1 MIHLTELNYWSTILY
16 ILLTSFHYS
25 DCLIRT
31 SQQGIE
37 ADLPGEALNGI
48 SVTQTPRPLTPDV
61 RDTGQAAYYGQ
72 SNGHPA
78 YLPQHPS
85 SDGHYGLED
94 PVDGFSPLPRIRTNR
109 KLCDLGQPEAMLQGP
124 RSSTR
129 GSFDSA
135 LTQRMLD
142 CKPFIPGFKR
152 TGKDLDPVK
161 PSSDQTNEAGQPVD
175 RLEKLAKPSNMKVL
189 NEVKPIM
196 ETEASTDF
204 DYAIDPNHLR
214 SIHDFL
220 FKSMKIGPNSRVV
233 DDKVAEPSGH
243 PAGFLL
249 ELVTRSKQGS
259 PDPRPKD
266 PRVAAPENPELA
278 RDGTPA
284 FSPPESSSKLDIT
297 SQQRPSALS
306 QIENTKTWR
315 PKARQK
321 RIKKQQAKSE
331 STGLNDTAEKV
342 KPSDKRDKSPLHVYE
357 TEYPTLTSLSE
368 GRSPDQLGKSSNGRI
383 PDHKKYEEN
392 GSDQTVAPPENLHHA
407 SKGSGTPREPLPDLS
422 NVSRRKVIQE
432 KGTPNERL
440 SQSPRQTKTRGSGP
454 SRESLNILD
463 QKDRSVTEKTLSLLG
478 IEEPELR
485 KPAAEK
491 KTLPGTPRKGK
502 KQNALAGLSQQAKKV
517 DAQGAPGEQT
527 GNQIKAAAKDGK
539 DKLPKISAKTPLSAD
554 GEPIKNLQKTDHNS
568 NTNSESAPSLLQPQG
583 SLSMQLDKM
592 EPGSSPPKANEVSPA
607 DTLVTSAAKTVPQ
620 RDQPQDPV
628 KGAQATEIL
637 DTQGRETIKQRT
649 PQSNLEKKKESLA
662 VGEET
667 VKSTQAKVPGIP
679 QRLDQSKHSSP
690 SKPDTLPAES
700 APPSTTGLN
709 TSPPSKIDPSS
720 SSESDLDRI
729 SDPSSV
735 PQDSTALTQTNRQI
749 QIPKDTS
756 PLHTIPPKTEQPG
769 TLKLRGSTSSR
780 VRKGRNTVPP
790 DLPPVKRNRK
800 INHDAII
807 PLESAFGDLKDEEGE
822 IENGKAVPPSS
833 LKKKSRA
840 GVNVNGI
847 SALEKRMRVT
857 NSEAHFHLGFLDED
871 GYKTLLAF
879 WERDKDGYKK
889 AEIRIRDSIGT
900 FEGTRRM
907 ITLRRQ
913 ILKHTISRQWQ
924 KIRYR
929 WFGERRMG
937 ATDARGFEIP
947 YGISSE
953 PAQVQDIPKST
964 ALKLARREDW
974 EDDSPIEMIW
984 GAEETQ
990 RQVKMRLYL
999 AQRTNPYFWWE
1010 DYSLDAH
1017 SKFFGLDVLTIIKV
1031 GDALQ
1036 FGSQFLLPRGYGR
1049 MTIDSAYAQLLRV
1062 MTDTNRPLPWIES
1075 SERAWLQRFLGD
1087 LYTQRLQKLSVL
1099 ISQSRVEMNPL
1110 SIDILAEKVDPN
1122 FVRGSH
1128 SQLGEELAWVDKG
1141 LPLNELI
1148 NKIKARKSDLVHHN
1162 RFILPQSNYYYPIN
1176 GWELKDLMV
1185 TNAQFFWNSIKKVAG
1200 KWM

>member
-1 MIHLTELNYWSTILY
+1 MRQFVRTSSDLDLACGDAASCDDDTFDRVELLVNHPLY
-16 ILLTSFHYS
+16 SPDLLPLFRL
-25 DCLIRT
+25 LIRT

-48 SVTQTPRPLTPDV
+48 SVTQTPRPFTPDV

-78 YLPQHPS
+78 YLSQHPS

-109 KLCDLGQPEAMLQGP
+109 KAVRSRPAGSDATGP

-142 CKPFIPGFKR
+142 CKPFIP
-152 TGKDLDPVK
+152 
-161 PSSDQTNEAGQPVD
+161 AGQPVD

-243 PAGFLL
+243 PA
-249 ELVTRSKQGS
+249 
-259 PDPRPKD
+259 
-266 PRVAAPENPELA
+266 ELA

-407 SKGSGTPREPLPDLS
+407 SKGSGTPREPLPDYL
-422 NVSRRKVIQE
+422 IQ
-432 KGTPNERL
+432 K
-440 SQSPRQTKTRGSGP
+440 QGSGP

-485 KPAAEK
+485 KPAAERR
-491 KTLPGTPRKGK
+491 P
-502 KQNALAGLSQQAKKV
+502 SQAPPAK
-517 DAQGAPGEQT
+517 T

-607 DTLVTSAAKTVPQ
+607 DTLVTSAAKT
-620 RDQPQDPV
+620 
-628 KGAQATEIL
+628 
-637 DTQGRETIKQRT
+637 GRETIKQRT

-729 SDPSSV
+729 SDPQSNLDPETAWINFLESS
-735 PQDSTALTQTNRQI
+735 QGAEYR
-749 QIPKDTS
+749 
-756 PLHTIPPKTEQPG
+756 
-769 TLKLRGSTSSR
+769 
-780 VRKGRNTVPP
+780 PP

-833 LKKKSRA
+833 LKK
-840 GVNVNGI
+840 
-847 SALEKRMRVT
+847 RV
-857 NSEAHFHLGFLDED
+857 ELGECEWDFSS
-871 GYKTLLAF
+871 GK
-879 WERDKDGYKK
+879 
-889 AEIRIRDSIGT
+889 
-900 FEGTRRM
+900 
-907 ITLRRQ
+907 
-913 ILKHTISRQWQ
+913 
-924 KIRYR
+924 
-929 WFGERRMG
+929 
-937 ATDARGFEIP
+937 TDAR
-947 YGISSE
+947 
-953 PAQVQDIPKST
+953 
-964 ALKLARREDW
+964 
-974 EDDSPIEMIW
+974 
-984 GAEETQ
+984 
-990 RQVKMRLYL
+990 
-999 AQRTNPYFWWE
+999 N
-1010 DYSLDAH
+1010 
-1017 SKFFGLDVLTIIKV
+1017 
-1031 GDALQ
+1031 
-1036 FGSQFLLPRGYGR
+1036 
-1049 MTIDSAYAQLLRV
+1049 
-1062 MTDTNRPLPWIES
+1062 
-1075 SERAWLQRFLGD
+1075 
-1087 LYTQRLQKLSVL
+1087 
-1099 ISQSRVEMNPL
+1099 
-1110 SIDILAEKVDPN
+1110 
-1122 FVRGSH
+1122 
-1128 SQLGEELAWVDKG
+1128 
-1141 LPLNELI
+1141 
-1148 NKIKARKSDLVHHN
+1148 
-1162 RFILPQSNYYYPIN
+1162 
-1176 GWELKDLMV
+1176 
-1185 TNAQFFWNSIKKVAG
+1185 
-1200 KWM
+1200 